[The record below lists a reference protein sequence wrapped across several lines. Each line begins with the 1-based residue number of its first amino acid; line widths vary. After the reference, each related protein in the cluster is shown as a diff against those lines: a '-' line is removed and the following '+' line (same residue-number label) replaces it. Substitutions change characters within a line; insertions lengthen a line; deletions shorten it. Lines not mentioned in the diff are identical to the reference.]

1 MGNKNHLKNDVDKN
15 KLPITDSTGRLPS
28 DEFFVHQRERIWNA
42 AHSEAVC
49 TSRVK
54 SIHRAR
60 LRYAAVFIPVLIGS
74 IAFFVMPK
82 ETFSCTTFH
91 CLWERTN
98 KNDIHLT
105 DSELD
110 QWLNDDQLYFE
121 LTESF

>member
-1 MGNKNHLKNDVDKN
+1 MDNENPLNDNVDKN
-15 KLPITDSTGRLPS
+15 NLPITNSTGPLPT
-28 DEFFVHQRERIWNA
+28 DAFFVHQREQIWNA
-42 AHSEAVC
+42 AHGEAVS
-49 TSRVK
+49 TSRVNA
-54 SIHRAR
+54 SHRYR

-74 IAFFVMPK
+74 IAFLL
-82 ETFSCTTFH
+82 TTQDTSSCTTFY
-91 CLWERTN
+91 CLWERTE